1 MTDHV
6 YCENKANSFLNHIFT
21 RENIEKNLVMVK
33 ETCEVLATASYSRG
47 ICGSDPST
55 DDLGKYIRYICYWL
69 ENSEEVIISRDF
81 AAVKSLR

>member
-6 YCENKANSFLNHIFT
+6 FCENKANYFLNHIFT

-33 ETCEVLATASYSRG
+33 EKCEVLATASYSRG

-55 DDLGKYIRYICYWL
+55 DDLGKYIRYIFYWL